1 MFPELNGDE
10 SQLLQSSDNP
20 IPWTYRFDWQTKQ
33 LAQGTDGRYLRTATY
48 AEYLE
53 ETAKKILNT
62 RRFRYEI
69 YSERY
74 GVDFLYDV
82 GRMRSGISLATI
94 KTQAQEALEA
104 HSEIERAEIIDIH
117 FEDNRVVV
125 FALVIEGIRGT
136 TRMEVDAWQR

>member
-10 SQLLQSSDNP
+10 TQLVQSPDSP
-20 IPWTYRFDWQTKQ
+20 IPWTYKFNWQTKQ
-33 LAQGTDGRYLRTATY
+33 LMRGPDGRYLHTTTY

-62 RRFRYEI
+62 RRFRYAI

-74 GVDFLYDV
+74 GVDFLYEV

-94 KTQAQEALEA
+94 KTQAQEALED
-104 HSEIERAEIIDIH
+104 HSEIERAEVIDIR
-117 FEDNRVVV
+117 FEGNRVI
-125 FALVIEGIRGT
+125 FLLEIEGIRGT
-136 TRMEVDAWQR
+136 TRTEVDAWQR

>member
-10 SQLLQSSDNP
+10 SQLVQSPDNP
-20 IPWTYRFDWQTKQ
+20 VPWTYKFNWQTNQ
-33 LAQGTDGRYLRTATY
+33 FEQGPDGRYFRTTSY
-48 AEYLE
+48 AEYLA

-62 RRFRYEI
+62 RRFRYAI

-74 GVDFLYDV
+74 GVDFLYEV

-104 HSEIERAEIIDIH
+104 HIEIERAEVIDIR
-117 FEDNRVVV
+117 FEGNRII
-125 FALVIEGIRGT
+125 FALEIVGLRGT
-136 TRMEVDAWQR
+136 TRTEVDAWQR